1 MQSTSPRHAPFDDQ
15 VGTAP
20 PPHRIRGWAARHPLA
35 AFLVVTFS
43 LAYPL
48 MSLPILASH
57 GVIPGGTLP
66 AKLHVAPDELTGL
79 LLTVGVLL
87 PATVTVTWAA
97 DGREGVRRL
106 VRRML
111 HWRIGA
117 GWWLAVLAALPT
129 LTVAF
134 AVLLG
139 DSRRSVDPV
148 DLVLSQTG
156 LLLVNFI
163 LVNLW
168 EETAWAGFVQTRL
181 ERRHNIFVAALLTAV
196 PFAFIHWPLAFFGD
210 FTAGSVVFALV
221 AYLVL
226 GALVRPM
233 LAVVLRGSRDS
244 VLAVALL
251 HSVFNRTNNDNGITA
266 SLLRGEGRQLAIL
279 LAVVALTAVVA
290 LVIRRRLARAYRH
303 GLDALLPTR

>member
-1 MQSTSPRHAPFDDQ
+1 MQSTSPRHAPSDNQ
-15 VGTAP
+15 VGTARRP
-20 PPHRIRGWAARHPLA
+20 GRIQGWAARHPLT
-35 AFLVVTFS
+35 AFLVLTFS

-106 VRRML
+106 LRRML
-111 HWRIGA
+111 RWRIGV
-117 GWWLAVLAALPT
+117 GWWLVVLAALPA
-129 LTVAF
+129 LTVGF

-139 DSRRSVDPV
+139 DSWRLVDPV

-156 LLLVNFI
+156 LLLVNFL

-168 EETAWAGFVQTRL
+168 EGTAWAGFVQTRL
-181 ERRHNIFVAALLTAV
+181 ERRHNLLVAVLLTAV
-196 PFAFIHWPLAFFGD
+196 PFGLIHWSMAFFGD
-210 FTAGSVVFALV
+210 FTAGSLTFGLV

-251 HSVFNRTNNDNGITA
+251 HSIFNRTNNDNGITA
-266 SLLRGEGRQLAIL
+266 SLLHGQGRQLAIL

-290 LVIRRRLARAYRH
+290 LIIGRRLARAYRRE
-303 GLDALLPTR
+303 LDVVLSNR